1 MWPLSLGVGG
11 GIIYLSTNKHKNIT
25 VIPTEEVKQE
35 MLSML
40 LLFIVV
46 LLSFGRLSDRNQ
58 IDQLTMRDKS
68 GKYKRNFLLY
78 SSEGKNHSK
87 SR

>member
-1 MWPLSLGVGG
+1 M
-11 GIIYLSTNKHKNIT
+11 T
-25 VIPTEEVKQE
+25 VIPTIEVKQE

-46 LLSFGRLSDRNQ
+46 LLSFGRLSDRYQ
-58 IDQLTMRDKS
+58 IDQLTTKDKS
-68 GKYKRNFLLY
+68 GKYKPNFLLY

>member
-1 MWPLSLGVGG
+1 
-11 GIIYLSTNKHKNIT
+11 
-25 VIPTEEVKQE
+25 
-35 MLSML
+35 ML

-46 LLSFGRLSDRNQ
+46 LLSFGRLSDRYQ

-78 SSEGKNHSK
+78 SGEGKNHSK

>member
-1 MWPLSLGVGG
+1 MWSLSLGNGG

-46 LLSFGRLSDRNQ
+46 LLSFGRLSDRYQ

-68 GKYKRNFLLY
+68 GKYKWNFLLY